1 MFETLPPPARQE
13 QTKQDWNAYLNR
25 GQAMTPGLLAHIN
38 PSLIPNR
45 VIHEYPVAVPHPNH
59 AQYAM
64 VERAKK
70 NKEEAEV
77 KIRRQQN
84 RNSEPRQGTFN
95 PFPYQGRFVV
105 HPDRFKRAL
114 LLSIPKRFL

>member
-1 MFETLPPPARQE
+1 MFGLPPPAQE
-13 QTKQDWNAYLNR
+13 QTKTDWNEYLNR
-25 GQAMTPGLLAHIN
+25 GQAMTPGLLAHMN

-45 VIHEYPVAVPHPNH
+45 VIREYPVAVPHPQH

-70 NKEEAEV
+70 NKAEAEV

-84 RNSEPRQGTFN
+84 RYSEPRQSTFN
-95 PFPYQGRFVV
+95 PDPWRGRFVV
-105 HPDRFKRAL
+105 HPDDYKRAL
-114 LLSIPKRFL
+114 LLRIPKRFL